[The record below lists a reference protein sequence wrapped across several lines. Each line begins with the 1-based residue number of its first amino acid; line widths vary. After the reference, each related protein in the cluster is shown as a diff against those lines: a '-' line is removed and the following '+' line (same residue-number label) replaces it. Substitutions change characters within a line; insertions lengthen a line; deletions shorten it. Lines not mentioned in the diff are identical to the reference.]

1 MKKNFKLFNLS
12 ILLCSLFFSPLSAL
26 AEVSTETEVQG
37 VTVLH
42 YEGKTKESPEKI
54 SEIITQAKEVV
65 KEQKAEQIKEQRK
78 NNLLKGIS
86 ITDDT
91 YASELNYT
99 YNYITFDDD
108 FIYFYEES
116 VSGTPE
122 FLIYDNQNIVT
133 TNNQT
138 KFPLARAQTDFI
150 SDGVGG
156 KITITKTGSAGS
168 YLSTSMTLPTLS
180 QVSTNLNTYT
190 PYNYGGF
197 EYTSTNANSIGSWAA
212 DMGLQL
218 YDNLGPLSNQYGWK
232 PVVILKQL
240 TAISTWTQYAT
251 AIDSFYKE
259 GQYKNGYK
267 VGTSPV
273 MYFWYNYNGKVR
285 MKVDGITICPTR
297 TGERLEDT
305 HNITII
311 ESSASWNISTIS
323 RWKILS
329 TVVSSDNTGKNKA
342 VFSSIKVDGIAVDSS
357 YYGTAQTDQAS
368 VTRSGNTVTII
379 VDSDIY

>member
-1 MKKNFKLFNLS
+1 MKKIIKLFNMS
-12 ILLCSLFFSPLSAL
+12 ILLSSLFFSPLTAL
-26 AEVSTETEVQG
+26 AEVSNESESKG
-37 VTVLH
+37 VTVYHL
-42 YEGKTKESPEKI
+42 EEKTNGSSEKI
-54 SEIITQAKEVV
+54 SQIITQAKEVV
-65 KEQKAEQIKEQRK
+65 KEQRAEQSKY
-78 NNLLKGIS
+78 NLLKSIS
-86 ITDDT
+86 ATDDT
-91 YASELNYT
+91 YASKLNYT

-122 FLIYDNQNIVT
+122 LLIYDNENLVT
-133 TNNQT
+133 TDNQP
-138 KFPLARAQTDFI
+138 KSLASTQTDFI

-197 EYTSTNANSIGSWAA
+197 EYTSTNANSIGSWVA

-218 YDNLGPLSNQYGWK
+218 YNNLGPSSNQYGWK

-251 AIDSFYKE
+251 AIDSVYNE

-285 MKVDGITICPTR
+285 MKVDGTTICPTR
-297 TGERLEDT
+297 TGEKLEDT

-357 YYGTAQTDQAS
+357 YFGTEQTDQAS
-368 VTRSGNTVTII
+368 VTRSGNNVTII
-379 VDSDIY
+379 VDSDTY

>member
-1 MKKNFKLFNLS
+1 MREKFKLFNLS

-26 AEVSTETEVQG
+26 AEVSNESDIQG
-37 VTVLH
+37 VNVFHL
-42 YEGKTKESPEKI
+42 EEKTKESPEKI
-54 SEIITQAKEVV
+54 SQIITQAKEVV
-65 KEQKAEQIKEQRK
+65 EEQKTEQRK
-78 NNLLKGIS
+78 YNLLRSIS
-86 ITDDT
+86 TTDDT
-91 YASELNYT
+91 YASKLNYT

-122 FLIYDNQNIVT
+122 LLIYDNKNLFT
-133 TNNQT
+133 TDNQP

-180 QVSTNLNTYT
+180 QVSTNLSTYT

-197 EYTSTNANSIGSWAA
+197 EYTSTNANSIGSWVA

-218 YDNLGPLSNQYGWK
+218 YNNLGPYSDQYGWK

-251 AIDSFYKE
+251 AIDSVYKE

-285 MKVDGITICPTR
+285 MKVDGTTICPTR
-297 TGERLEDT
+297 TGEKLEDT

-329 TVVSSDNTGKNKA
+329 TVVSSDNTGKNRA

-357 YYGTAQTDQAS
+357 NYGNAQTDQAS
-368 VTRSGNTVTII
+368 VTKSGNNVTII
-379 VDSDIY
+379 VDSDTY